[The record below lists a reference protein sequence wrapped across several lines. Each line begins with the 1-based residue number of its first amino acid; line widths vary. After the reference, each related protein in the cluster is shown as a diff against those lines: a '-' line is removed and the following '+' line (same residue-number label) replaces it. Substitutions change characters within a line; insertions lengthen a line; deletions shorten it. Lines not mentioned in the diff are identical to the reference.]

1 MLAEVGKTI
10 MDEIEV
16 STAKEEQYANE
27 YTKALKALREK
38 VVRDKR
44 YNILLKERMTAI
56 PETISGITQGEDKK
70 LSIMEKLQLQANEKI
85 HETLMKE
92 NDGET
97 LSFKKRGAKNKKQ
110 KKSNH

>member
-10 MDEIEV
+10 IDEMEV
-16 STAKEEQYANE
+16 STEKEEQYANE

-56 PETISGITQGEDKK
+56 PDAITGITQNGDKQ
-70 LSIMEKLQLQANEKI
+70 LSVMEKLQLQANEKI
-85 HETLMKE
+85 HETLIKE
-92 NDGET
+92 TDGAT
-97 LSFKKRGAKNKKQ
+97 LSFKKRTAKNKKQ
-110 KKSNH
+110 KKTKH